1 MNTLDFGSARALG
14 DVNYDT
20 RPDVIHKFVVVG
32 YKKDTK
38 TTYWVNPPQG
48 DIYWPLVS
56 TRDVWIQM
64 ERLEPFP
71 ILPMEVTAK
80 KTQVIRATPSMDGEE
95 TGSEFSEGETRR
107 IVEYYPSGSSVWGRF
122 SGGGWIALVLYWE
135 YLTSWSMATL
145 PPP

>member
-1 MNTLDFGSARALG
+1 
-14 DVNYDT
+14 
-20 RPDVIHKFVVVG
+20 VIHKFVVVG

-38 TTYWVNPPQG
+38 TTYWLNPPHG

-56 TRDVWIQM
+56 NRDVWIQM

-80 KTQVIRATPSMDGEE
+80 KTQVIRATPSVDGED

-122 SGGGWIALVLYWE
+122 SGGGWVALVLYWE